1 MSMRATE
8 TIDIQAAVTLG
19 SSCALAYHLHR
30 KQLCLGTGPLD
41 WGGSRHWEGVRCLLE
56 REFRGLMARRHIE
69 VRGIHDQHY
78 DVWDCEHEIRSLHD
92 FPVDGAVQ
100 YPRRPVDTG
109 ERIRRVGDRI
119 ACFFYRR
126 AAAFS
131 FPAADGGRIQ
141 LAGFPA
147 FRRRIRR
154 RVARIQ
160 RVSTLPGLVL
170 VSRVLGDG
178 DDAEDVDRAV
188 RKWRGN
194 RPTRLLL
201 LERSGGEAGGFGGSD
216 IVVHRLPS
224 EDLSLPHDQWRGDDE
239 EWDHLLARYR
249 RHPQAPHS

>member
-1 MSMRATE
+1 MNRVATGV
-8 TIDIQAAVTLG
+8 IDIRAAVSLG

-41 WGGSRHWEGVRCLLE
+41 WAGSQHWEGVRCLLG
-56 REFRGLMARRHIE
+56 REFRGFMNREHIE
-69 VRGIHDQHY
+69 VRGIHNGHY
-78 DVWDCEHEIRSLHD
+78 EVWDREYNVRTLHD

-100 YPRRPVDTG
+100 YPRRPVDMG
-109 ERIRRVGDRI
+109 ERVRRVGDRI

-131 FPAADGGRIQ
+131 FPAANGGRIQ

-160 RVSTLPGLVL
+160 GVSTLPGPVL
-170 VSRVLGDG
+170 VARVLQGG
-178 DDAEDVDRAV
+178 DDAEGVDRAL

-201 LERSGGEAGGFGGSD
+201 LERRGGEAGGFEGSD
-216 IVVHRLPS
+216 IVVDRLPPGDFS
-224 EDLSLPHDQWRGDDE
+224 SPHLQWRGDDE
-239 EWDHLLARYR
+239 EWDRLLARYQR
-249 RHPQAPHS
+249 VG

>member
-1 MSMRATE
+1 MSMRATD
-8 TIDIQAAVTLG
+8 TIAIQAAVTLG

-30 KQLCLGTGPLD
+30 KQLSLGTGPLD
-41 WGGSRHWEGVRCLLE
+41 WAGSRRWEGVRRLLE
-56 REFRGLMARRHIE
+56 REFRGFMARRHIE
-69 VRGIHDQHY
+69 VGGIHDRHY
-78 DVWDCEHEIRSLHD
+78 EVWDCEYEIRSLHD
-92 FPVDGAVQ
+92 FPVDGAVL

-109 ERIRRVGDRI
+109 ERVRRVGDRI
-119 ACFFYRR
+119 TCFFYGR

-147 FRRRIRR
+147 FRRRTRR
-154 RVARIQ
+154 QVARIQ

-170 VSRVLGDG
+170 VSRVLRDG
-178 DDAEDVDRAV
+178 DEAGDVDRAV

-201 LERSGGEAGGFGGSD
+201 LEGSGGEAGGFGGSD
-216 IVVHRLPS
+216 IVVDRLPPD
-224 EDLSLPHDQWRGDDE
+224 DLSSPYDQWRGDDQ

-249 RHPQAPHS
+249 RVDPGQ